1 MAHGIGGQ
9 VIHVVPTNDLVIVI
23 ATEFDER
30 DPARMST
37 TLSRESAARLTEL
50 AIVPHLTD

>member
-30 DPARMST
+30 DPAWMST
-37 TLSRESAARLTEL
+37 TLMGT
-50 AIVPHLTD
+50 PPND